1 MQGSQIAVV
10 LLLAASQVGASVSS
24 PSGPDVRSNV
34 ALVLDEGNG
43 RTLYAKNAA
52 EAVPIASITKLMTAM
67 VVLDAALPLDELIA
81 IDRADVDR
89 IKHTRS
95 RLEVGWHVAR
105 GDLLRVALMSS
116 DNRAA
121 GALGRTY
128 PGGAAA
134 CVAAMNRK
142 AGDLGM
148 ALTRF
153 TDTTGLSTG
162 NVASAEDLARMVRA
176 ASNYPPIREATATWS
191 HTVRF
196 PSGFAL
202 EYHNSNLLVRNEAWS
217 IALSKT
223 GYLNEA
229 GRCLVML
236 ADVAARPVI
245 IVLLDSWGT
254 YTRLGDANRIRK
266 WIEATLPAPA
276 GNARVADAA
285 QAARGSCR

>member
-1 MQGSQIAVV
+1 MHGSQIAVA
-10 LLLAASQVGASVSS
+10 LLLAASQVAAQVVPS
-24 PSGPDVRSNV
+24 PSRPEVRSNV
-34 ALVLDEGNG
+34 ALVLDELGG
-43 RTLYAKNAA
+43 RTLYAKHAT
-52 EAVPIASITKLMTAM
+52 EAVPIASITKLMTTM
-67 VVLDAALPLDELIA
+67 VVLDAGQPLDELVA
-81 IDRADVDR
+81 IDRADIDR

-95 RLEVGWHVAR
+95 RLEVGWRVTR

-121 GALGRTY
+121 AALGRTY
-128 PGGAAA
+128 PGGTEA

-142 AGDLGM
+142 AAVLGM
-148 ALTRF
+148 TRTRF
-153 TDTTGLSTG
+153 ADPTGLSVD

-176 ASNYPPIREATATWS
+176 ASSYPPIREATTTWS
-191 HTVRF
+191 HTVRL

-236 ADVAARPVI
+236 AEVASRPVI

-266 WIEATLPAPA
+266 WMEASE
-276 GNARVADAA
+276 R
-285 QAARGSCR
+285 